1 MTDLATILA
10 RLDANPYAMYSAR
23 KVAQMLREAALSQ
36 SRVIEVSR
44 GDFHAVGR
52 VTVANVKAEAVAFAG
67 AAEFKEY

>member
-1 MTDLATILA
+1 MKQDHSILA
-10 RLDANPYAMYSAR
+10 RLDTNPYAMYSAR

-52 VTVANVKAEAVAFAG
+52 VTVVNVKAEDVAFAG
-67 AAEFKEY
+67 DAEFKEY